1 MGGSTYSRV
10 FTMRAAIVI
19 AACLAVASARTFSK
33 KALSTPLAR
42 GGGRIVGGTDA
53 YPGEFPHQIML
64 TRGVGGSLMCGGSI
78 VGSNKVITAGHC
90 CDGMS
95 ASKLG
100 VEVGS
105 HNLYE
110 DDPDQESFAVSDVGL
125 HEDYDSWNINNDIC
139 MLTLEGSISMGSN
152 VGTIGLPASMEE
164 YAEGTICTVSGWGTT
179 TEGGSLARVLQ
190 KVDVPVVSD
199 DHCRDSYG
207 QSDITDSMICAGL
220 DQGGKDSCQGDSGGP
235 FMCGNQLSGVVSWGY
250 GCAEAGYPGV
260 YTQTSYFV
268 DWVNSHM

>member
-1 MGGSTYSRV
+1 MG
-10 FTMRAAIVI
+10 
-19 AACLAVASARTFSK
+19 
-33 KALSTPLAR
+33 
-42 GGGRIVGGTDA
+42 
-53 YPGEFPHQIML
+53 
-64 TRGVGGSLMCGGSI
+64 
-78 VGSNKVITAGHC
+78 NKVITAGHC

-110 DDPDQESFAVSDVGL
+110 DDPDQQSFAVAEVGL
-125 HEDYDSWNINNDIC
+125 HEDYNSFNINNDIC
-139 MLTLEGSISMGSN
+139 MLTLDGTISMGAN
-152 VGTIGLPASMEE
+152 VGTISIL
-164 YAEGTICTVSGWGTT
+164 SGWGTT

-199 DHCRDSYG
+199 EHCRDSYG

-235 FMCGNQLSGVVSWGY
+235 FMCGNELSGVVSWGY

-260 YTQTSYFV
+260 YTQTSYFI
-268 DWVNSHM
+268 DWINSHMK

>member
-1 MGGSTYSRV
+1 MGVSRINAEYSRV

-110 DDPDQESFAVSDVGL
+110 DDPDQESFAVPDVGL

-152 VGTIGLPASMEE
+152 VGTIGLPARMEE
-164 YAEGTICTVSGWGTT
+164 YPRAPSALFPDGEPPLRVEALPVFSRRST
-179 TEGGSLARVLQ
+179 SLSCLTSIAVT
-190 KVDVPVVSD
+190 P
-199 DHCRDSYG
+199 
-207 QSDITDSMICAGL
+207 TDSPKSL
-220 DQGGKDSCQGDSGGP
+220 TP
-235 FMCGNQLSGVVSWGY
+235 
-250 GCAEAGYPGV
+250 
-260 YTQTSYFV
+260 
-268 DWVNSHM
+268 

>member
-1 MGGSTYSRV
+1 MGRTWEYLRV

-90 CDGMS
+90 CDGPS

-100 VEVGS
+100 GEVGS

-125 HEDYDSWNINNDIC
+125 HEDYDSWNISNDIC
-139 MLTLEGSISMGSN
+139 MLTLDGSI
-152 VGTIGLPASMEE
+152 SMEE
-164 YAEGTICTVSGWGTT
+164 YAEGTMCTVSGWGTT

-199 DHCRDSYG
+199 EHCRDSYG

-220 DQGGKDSCQGDSGGP
+220 D
-235 FMCGNQLSGVVSWGY
+235 
-250 GCAEAGYPGV
+250 
-260 YTQTSYFV
+260 
-268 DWVNSHM
+268 

>member
-1 MGGSTYSRV
+1 MGSGLTCPN
-10 FTMRAAIVI
+10 MRALLLLLCLGIVYG
-19 AACLAVASARTFSK
+19 SSK
-33 KALSTPLAR
+33 LEHTPLHS

-53 YPGEFPHQIML
+53 SRGEFPHQIML

-179 TEGGSLARVLQ
+179 TEGG
-190 KVDVPVVSD
+190 
-199 DHCRDSYG
+199 
-207 QSDITDSMICAGL
+207 
-220 DQGGKDSCQGDSGGP
+220 
-235 FMCGNQLSGVVSWGY
+235 
-250 GCAEAGYPGV
+250 
-260 YTQTSYFV
+260 
-268 DWVNSHM
+268 

>member
-1 MGGSTYSRV
+1 MG
-10 FTMRAAIVI
+10 
-19 AACLAVASARTFSK
+19 
-33 KALSTPLAR
+33 
-42 GGGRIVGGTDA
+42 
-53 YPGEFPHQIML
+53 
-64 TRGVGGSLMCGGSI
+64 
-78 VGSNKVITAGHC
+78 
-90 CDGMS
+90 
-95 ASKLG
+95 G

-139 MLTLEGSISMGSN
+139 MLT
-152 VGTIGLPASMEE
+152 P
-164 YAEGTICTVSGWGTT
+164 
-179 TEGGSLARVLQ
+179 EGGSLARVLQ

-207 QSDITDSMICAGL
+207 QNDITDSMICAGL

-250 GCAEAGYPGV
+250 GCAEPENPRV
-260 YTQTSYFV
+260 YAQTSYFV

>member
-1 MGGSTYSRV
+1 
-10 FTMRAAIVI
+10 
-19 AACLAVASARTFSK
+19 
-33 KALSTPLAR
+33 
-42 GGGRIVGGTDA
+42 
-53 YPGEFPHQIML
+53 
-64 TRGVGGSLMCGGSI
+64 MCGGSI

-179 TEGGSLARVLQ
+179 TEGEALPVFSRRSTSPLCPMIIAVTPTDKTTSLTPWSVLVLTRAARTPAREILAVHSCAATSSPELSLGDTGALRLATQEYTHGPPTSLTGSTPTCNHPTMSTQSPNKYTLPTQ
-190 KVDVPVVSD
+190 K
-199 DHCRDSYG
+199 
-207 QSDITDSMICAGL
+207 
-220 DQGGKDSCQGDSGGP
+220 KKKKKKKK
-235 FMCGNQLSGVVSWGY
+235 
-250 GCAEAGYPGV
+250 
-260 YTQTSYFV
+260 
-268 DWVNSHM
+268 NSSALIPR